1 MKYTNLKRQAQ
12 VITELR
18 SPVTPLTPLNR
29 RKYMMT
35 HSDTTGDL
43 FVTIGTVYAEDKVGE
58 LRDEVRLA
66 WTPLED
72 TYILYGEVLIDG
84 PGISGASQVRYD
96 IFRREMPLALRAIRY
111 ADCQFFE
118 ADLQRDQVPIFI
130 RFKSNLP
137 QYNQVFN
144 LGTMQQYTN
153 FDRKKSHKR

>member
-1 MKYTNLKRQAQ
+1 MKYTSLKRQSQ
-12 VITELR
+12 VITEFR
-18 SPVTPLTPLNR
+18 SPATPLTPLNR

-66 WTPLED
+66 WMPLED

-96 IFRREMPLALRAIRY
+96 IFKREMPLALRAIRY
-111 ADCQFFE
+111 ADRQFFE
-118 ADLQRDQVPIFI
+118 ADSERDQVPIFI
-130 RFKSNLP
+130 RFKSSLP
-137 QYNQVFN
+137 QYNQIFN
-144 LGTMQQYTN
+144 LGTMAQYTT
-153 FDRKKSHKR
+153 FDKRKSHKR